1 MRIKT
6 PNRALRLALFVSTAA
21 AAYCAAAQAPA
32 SPSSAASSARAAMP
46 KIQFATVAHD
56 FGRVKAGDPVR
67 FDYTFTNTGGAT
79 LEVTD
84 VHPSCGCTTVGS
96 WSKEVAPAQT
106 GHIPIQYNSAAGGGG
121 VAKTITLKCND
132 PSQPA
137 LALQLTGTV
146 WRLIDVSPRFAIIN
160 VVAGA
165 VSNAPVTVR
174 IVNNMEELV
183 TLSQPEIDNPIFA
196 GGLKIIRPGK
206 EFELTLRVLRPLDS
220 TNAQG
225 QVTLKTSSTN
235 TPEISLG
242 VLASVQPV
250 VAVAPTELVLPAAA
264 GTNAVTYAVTVRNN
278 GQGALKLSDPAV
290 NNATGVHLQ
299 LREAE
304 PGRFFLI
311 MLTFPAGFQMAQGAK
326 TELSVNSS
334 NPKYPTLKVPIRRSL
349 Q

>member
-1 MRIKT
+1 M
-6 PNRALRLALFVSTAA
+6 
-21 AAYCAAAQAPA
+21 
-32 SPSSAASSARAAMP
+32 
-46 KIQFATVAHD
+46 
-56 FGRVKAGDPVR
+56 
-67 FDYTFTNTGGAT
+67 
-79 LEVTD
+79 
-84 VHPSCGCTTVGS
+84 VGT
-96 WSKEVAPAQT
+96 WSKEVAPGQT
-106 GHIPIQYNSAAGGGG
+106 GHIPIQYNSAAGSGA
-121 VAKTITLKCND
+121 VAKTINVKCND

-146 WRLIDVSPRFAIIN
+146 WRLIDVSPRFAVIN

-165 VSNAPVTVR
+165 VSNPPVTVR
-174 IVNNMEELV
+174 IVDNMEEPV
-183 TLSQPEIDNPIFA
+183 ALSPPEIDNPIFA
-196 GGLKIIRPGK
+196 GGLKTIRPGK

-235 TPEISLG
+235 TLEISLG

-250 VAVAPTELVLPAAA
+250 VPVAPTELVLPAAA

-290 NNATGVHLQ
+290 NNATGVHVQ
-299 LREAE
+299 LRETE

-311 MLTFPAGFQMAQGAK
+311 MLTFPAGFQMAQGAE

-334 NPKYPTLKVPIRRSL
+334 NPKYPTLKVPIRRSV